1 MCFTIIRALYFNGAA
16 HGIQYAAEFGQ
27 QARLYAGTNNAA
39 TDSHSHLYARR
50 CIFRAIE
57 PQLERIRRAAMTE
70 KAYRFSA
77 SAIDELNKHRGAPTP
92 VEKTICFADGRPG
105 CPAASAVRPD
115 RLVNAYLTLDIVFGL
130 TP

>member
-39 TDSHSHLYARR
+39 TDSHSNLYARR
-50 CIFRAIE
+50 CIFPAIE

-77 SAIDELNKHRGAPTP
+77 SAIDELNKVGPSSPTARQ
-92 VEKTICFADGRPG
+92 FAWLMAGLV
-105 CPAASAVRPD
+105 AVM
-115 RLVNAYLTLDIVFGL
+115 LLLYIQIVW
-130 TP
+130 